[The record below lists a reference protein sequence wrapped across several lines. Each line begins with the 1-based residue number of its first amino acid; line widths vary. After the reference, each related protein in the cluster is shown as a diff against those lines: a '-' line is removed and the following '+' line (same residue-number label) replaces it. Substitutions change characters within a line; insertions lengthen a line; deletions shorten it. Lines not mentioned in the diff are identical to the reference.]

1 MKKLYQFNT
10 GLIRQLKQVLLDK
23 LEKERTELI
32 RIKQNEVRVEEVIQ
46 GIIDGIHTVS
56 NNLKMAK
63 LAEWQIAQKIEEVL
77 FLIKNKSAPPESLE
91 SVIEIIGV
99 FSEYLENKIDKL
111 SRNGEN
117 DFYPMELWNEWERLK
132 TLLDEKA
139 KPQDLFN
146 PFAEFSEEE
155 SRSFIDVD
163 PNLLREKT
171 TIAYQDYIAGAN
183 DWLNSRASHEDVKD
197 AQLALKKMYNVVK
210 YFAELKTK
218 IGFQGYLLALEARLL
233 MAFSSENAELDK
245 KKNLTQIIQASFVE
259 LQNFRNNEKN
269 ASLAALK
276 LTLDKFLIQ
285 KYYENI
291 KDENIIKEVLERF
304 NIQKFLDKASLVI
317 NKEEKNRKE
326 EFKKHYNNIR
336 KTIEAA
342 ISSFEALKES
352 YNANKK
358 EDEDRVFLNP
368 KSVETYLVFSNSL
381 SKYAF
386 LMNEDVRDVFGIFGK
401 LDHFL
406 REQFNNNKEIHISN
420 FILEE
425 FGGLFYILQNYIN
438 NKEDVNKDFI
448 YLFKG
453 QAIRAEKSLNYEHK
467 YLLTNKLDWTII
479 GQANYKE
486 NYRKIYKNLKTII
499 ADVKRD
505 FYLLSDDGVKDKAK
519 EIIVKSSH
527 ILAILVM
534 AKLKPTARLID
545 YLREVIID
553 KVKMDKYIFN
563 NEERETIIKVLQ
575 KTEVFVEALEKGDE
589 RPNVYIKDIYESIFK
604 QDIEQKVNT
613 DKINKVNY
621 QQIQKESDYRI
632 TEEFKKSSLS
642 VNLMDS
648 EEDLVKPKAEIS
660 YVNEDSMIN
669 GIQEK
674 SKEELP
680 QVAVM
685 NHKHLDEIAN
695 FNEENKENEVIQTI
709 EEEYQENVVEEFG
722 EREQIEQQEEI
733 TQNNL
738 EDVEIEQTYETKEVE
753 EKYFEHSSENVEINF
768 GEDLNDQIE
777 ISENTE
783 VVELTPDYIDD
794 LGALLEQYQEELVPT
809 YENNIHKLYNY
820 DLSLD
825 QYENHK
831 KEIKRIAHSLKGD
844 TRQLGM
850 YKLGEVFE
858 KLEYALKDKLGSNK
872 YLTKDFINNYQ
883 DLFKF
888 ATQYIEQLNSAI
900 ENGDKVCYLEIDKD
914 IVDLYVEE
922 FKTLQNQGKEEFSKN
937 KEVEIEF
944 EQPEIS
950 EEVKVEFNDNIEE
963 IENEDISS
971 VENISEDFEQ
981 TIFEEHNK
989 EDLISI
995 ENNEQPIEQIS
1006 QFSDFDIDAHED
1018 LTNKEEVISENEA
1031 LEEEI
1036 DNRHEYEIEEDKNGI
1051 VEDVENNY
1059 EDYIEE
1065 NTIHNQE
1072 VVVETEEL
1080 ALEKDKVEEIEHINV
1095 LPLSDQENEI
1105 KNVETYLENVVD
1117 KVEEGIAISLNNSD
1131 LDVICESLQNIS
1143 NEILK
1148 LKSVFEKMKSKN

>member
-46 GIIDGIHTVS
+46 GIIDGVHTVS

-406 REQFNNNKEIHISN
+406 RDQFNNNKETHISN

-545 YLREVIID
+545 YLREVVID

-685 NHKHLDEIAN
+685 DHKHLDEIAN

-738 EDVEIEQTYETKEVE
+738 EDVEIEVEQTYETKEME
-753 EKYFEHSSENVEINF
+753 EKHFEHSSENVEINF

-888 ATQYIEQLNSAI
+888 ATQYIEQLISAI
-900 ENGDKVCYLEIDKD
+900 DNGDKVCYLEIDKD
-914 IVDLYVEE
+914 IVDLYAEE

-937 KEVEIEF
+937 KEIELELEQSEINE
-944 EQPEIS
+944 EI
-950 EEVKVEFNDNIEE
+950 KVEFYDNVEE
-963 IENEDISS
+963 
-971 VENISEDFEQ
+971 VE
-981 TIFEEHNK
+981 K
-989 EDLISI
+989 
-995 ENNEQPIEQIS
+995 ENNEQIT
-1006 QFSDFDIDAHED
+1006 QFGGFDINTSED
-1018 LTNKEEVISENEA
+1018 LINKEVVPENETF
-1031 LEEEI
+1031 EEEI
-1036 DNRHEYEIEEDKNGI
+1036 SHEHEYEIEKNEI
-1051 VEDVENNY
+1051 VEDVVNND

-1065 NTIHNQE
+1065 HNPIHNQE
-1072 VVVETEEL
+1072 FVVETEEL
-1080 ALEKDKVEEIEHINV
+1080 ALEKDQVEEI
-1095 LPLSDQENEI
+1095 LPNILTSNAQETEI
-1105 KNVETYLENVVD
+1105 KNVETYLENVVE
-1117 KVEEGIAISLNNSD
+1117 KVEEGVEISLNNSD